1 MRVAKAGPQAITL
14 LGMTK
19 VLSLLSRSPDAHK
32 GCHGSVGIVGGA
44 VGTVGAAFLSARSAL
59 FTGAGRVFIFRPDLS
74 DGYVMD
80 PQTPEVM
87 VLTVDQFD
95 KKPITSWVAGP
106 GLGQS
111 AEAIAVLRSLLELHC
126 PLLIDADALTL
137 IAHHADLA
145 DLCRDRMAETI
156 LTPHP
161 GEAARLLATTADTI
175 QTNRL
180 AAAESLVRR
189 FRAIVVLKG
198 HQTVIASPSHTA
210 ITNHTGN
217 PALATAGTGDVLAG
231 FIGALLGQ
239 GLTAFEAASLGVEIH
254 GSAADSLVKD
264 IGGMIGISAS
274 ELIPEMR
281 RLLNALV
288 AQTTQQAIDREALTQ
303 KEPPRAPPAHR

>member
-1 MRVAKAGPQAITL
+1 MRAVRAGSQAITL
-14 LGMTK
+14 QGMTK
-19 VLSLLSRSPDAHK
+19 ALSLLNRSPDAHK
-32 GCHGSVGIVGGA
+32 GSHGSVGIVGGA
-44 VGTVGAAFLSARSAL
+44 AGTVGAAFLSARSAL
-59 FTGAGRVFIFRPDLS
+59 FTGAGRVFVFRPDLS
-74 DGYVMD
+74 DGYVLD

-87 VLTVDQFD
+87 VLPLDQLD

-111 AEAIAVLRSLLELHC
+111 AKALAVLRGLLELHC

-137 IAHHADLA
+137 IANHADLA
-145 DLCRDRMAETI
+145 ALCRNRTAETI

-161 GEAARLLATTADTI
+161 GEAARLLATSAKDI

-180 AAAESLVRR
+180 AAAESLVQR
-189 FRAIVVLKG
+189 FHAIVVLKG

-210 ITNHTGN
+210 ITNDTGN

-231 FIGALLGQ
+231 CIGALLGQ
-239 GLTAFEAASLGVEIH
+239 GLSAFEAASLGVEIH
-254 GSAADSLVKD
+254 GSAADSLVKAV
-264 IGGMIGISAS
+264 GGMIGISAS

-288 AQTTQQAIDREALTQ
+288 AQATGTA
-303 KEPPRAPPAHR
+303 

>member
-1 MRVAKAGPQAITL
+1 MRAVRAGSQAITL
-14 LGMTK
+14 QGMTK
-19 VLSLLSRSPDAHK
+19 ALSLLNRSPDAHK
-32 GCHGSVGIVGGA
+32 GSHGSVGIVGGA
-44 VGTVGAAFLSARSAL
+44 AGTVGAAFLSARSAL
-59 FTGAGRVFIFRPDLS
+59 FTGAGRVFVFRPDLS
-74 DGYVMD
+74 DGYVLD

-87 VLTVDQFD
+87 VLPLDQLD

-111 AEAIAVLRSLLELHC
+111 AKALAVLRSLLELHC

-137 IAHHADLA
+137 IANHADLA

-161 GEAARLLATTADTI
+161 GEAARLLATSAKDI

-180 AAAESLVRR
+180 AAAESLVQR
-189 FRAIVVLKG
+189 FHATVVLKG
-198 HQTVIASPSHTA
+198 HQTVIASPSHTPVS
-210 ITNHTGN
+210 NQTGN

-239 GLTAFEAASLGVEIH
+239 GLSAFEAAALGVEIH
-254 GSAADSLVKD
+254 GSAADSLVKTV
-264 IGGMIGISAS
+264 GGMIGISAS

-281 RLLNALV
+281 RLLNAWV
-288 AQTTQQAIDREALTQ
+288 TQTTGTA
-303 KEPPRAPPAHR
+303 